1 MSRFQASCQKEK
13 RARLTPAYV
22 SEIAKHTLTA
32 TEYCFLI
39 MQGTARQ
46 TTPAGEYRMQY
57 LL

>member
-46 TTPAGEYRMQY
+46 IHSGGGVTVCST
-57 LL
+57 